1 MSNIPILDLNEQ
13 DLFRNFVLYLKG
25 RRFSTTR
32 FIMLIFCNI
41 LHLEMNFGNLY

>member
-13 DLFRNFVLYLKG
+13 YFFPNFALYLKG
-25 RRFSTTR
+25 RRFGIAR
-32 FIMLIFCNI
+32 FVTLIFCNI